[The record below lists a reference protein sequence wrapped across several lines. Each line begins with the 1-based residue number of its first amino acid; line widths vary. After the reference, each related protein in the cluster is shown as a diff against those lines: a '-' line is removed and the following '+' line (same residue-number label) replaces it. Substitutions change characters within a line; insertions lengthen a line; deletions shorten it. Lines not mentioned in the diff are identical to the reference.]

1 MGYNGFCSGVDDSE
15 LPKTRPDKYPF
26 IVHAEQNALA
36 NMSLKSSAKKRAYI
50 TAHPCSICAK
60 LLWQNGIKNW
70 YVSKGGKAHSFDNND
85 AQVISHLKNFGLT
98 VEEIPV
104 KTKVS
109 LL

>member
-1 MGYNGFCSGVDDSE
+1 M
-15 LPKTRPDKYPF
+15 
-26 IVHAEQNALA
+26 
-36 NMSLKSSAKKRAYI
+36 
-50 TAHPCSICAK
+50 
-60 LLWQNGIKNW
+60 NGIKNW